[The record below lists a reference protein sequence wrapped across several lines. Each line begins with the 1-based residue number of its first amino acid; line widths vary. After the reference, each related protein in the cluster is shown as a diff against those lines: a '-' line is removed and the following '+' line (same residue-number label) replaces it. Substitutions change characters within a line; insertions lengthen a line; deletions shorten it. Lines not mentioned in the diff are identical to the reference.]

1 MTPTG
6 LPGTSVAMRASG
18 ISACASS
25 DKRIYARLV
34 GEGRSETLEREFLEF
49 APDAVIGV
57 DETGEIQLA
66 NSRTQAVFG
75 YPRDE
80 LIGQSVEMLVPKLA
94 QGAHIAHRDRYFE
107 APRTRSMGAGLDL
120 KARRKDGSEFPCE
133 ISLST
138 VATDNGMM
146 ALAAIRDISERRR
159 DRDDL
164 RRAVRRLQA
173 ATDVAIAVG
182 GETELGRVL
191 DAIVERGRA
200 LVEAR
205 ALIILLRE
213 GEDLVVAA
221 TAAIAGGLDAK
232 VSELRIPAKDASE
245 RVLLGRFTGT
255 ELGVQE
261 TGRTLLAPL
270 LFRGDPLGVVVAFDR
285 VGEPGRFD
293 DEDQR
298 LLEAFA
304 ASAATGVATARSMA
318 EERLQNTIDAA
329 EQERSRWAR
338 ELHDETLQAL
348 AVLRMRLASAL
359 REDSSESLQDTG
371 QAAVE
376 QIDEE
381 IVKLRRLITE
391 LRPASLDT
399 IGLVAALQA
408 LVEQQSQ
415 DTNITVDSDLQ
426 LPKEEEARPT
436 PVLETAVY
444 RLVQEALNNV
454 SKHSMARRATL
465 TVRVVRA
472 NIEIEV
478 IDDGVGFEPSLV
490 REGFGLVGMRERAA
504 LLGGSLEVSSTRGA
518 GTRLRAEIPLFTR
531 EEEEPGVN
539 PPPVPDYGARRQLR

>member
-1 MTPTG
+1 VPDR
-6 LPGTSVAMRASG
+6 TSAS
-18 ISACASS
+18 
-25 DKRIYARLV
+25 
-34 GEGRSETLEREFLEF
+34 LEREFLEF

-57 DETGEIQLA
+57 DQTGEIKLV

-75 YPRDE
+75 YARDE
-80 LIGQSVEMLVPKLA
+80 LIGERVEVLVPESVR
-94 QGAHIAHRDRYFE
+94 GGHVDHRDRYFE
-107 APRTRSMGAGLDL
+107 APRTRPMGAGLDL
-120 KARRKDGSEFPCE
+120 YARRKDGTEFPCE

-138 VATDNGMM
+138 VATDQGMM
-146 ALAAIRDISERRR
+146 ALAAIRDITDSKR
-159 DRDDL
+159 DRDEL

-173 ATDVAIAVG
+173 AADVAIAVG
-182 GETELGRVL
+182 GETDLERVL
-191 DAIVERGRA
+191 EAIVERGRA

-221 TAAIAGGLDAK
+221 TAAVAGGLDAK
-232 VSELRIPAKDASE
+232 VANLRIPAHEASE
-245 RVLLGRFTGT
+245 QVLLGRFTGAD
-255 ELGVQE
+255 LGAKE
-261 TGRTLLAPL
+261 SGRALLAPL
-270 LFRGDPLGVVVAFDR
+270 TFRRDPLGVVVALDR
-285 VGEPGRFD
+285 IGDPGRFT

-348 AVLRMRLASAL
+348 AVLRMRLSSAL
-359 REDSSESLQDTG
+359 REEGPDDLKKTG

-376 QIDEE
+376 QIDDE

-399 IGLVAALQA
+399 IGLEAALQA
-408 LVEQQSQ
+408 LAEQHQQ
-415 DTNITVDSDLQ
+415 TARLEVDCDFDLAR
-426 LPKEEEARPT
+426 EEEARPT
-436 PVLETAVY
+436 EILETAVY

-454 SKHSMARRATL
+454 SKHSMARRADL
-465 TVRVVRA
+465 TVRTTGA
-472 NIEIEV
+472 AIEIEV
-478 IDDGVGFEPSLV
+478 RDDGVGFEPSLV

-504 LLGGSLEVSSTRGA
+504 LLGGTLEVDSTRGS
-518 GTRLRAEIPLFTR
+518 GTRVRAEIPLQTR
-531 EEEEPGVN
+531 ADAE
-539 PPPVPDYGARRQLR
+539 

>member
-1 MTPTG
+1 MADH
-6 LPGTSVAMRASG
+6 TSQ
-18 ISACASS
+18 
-25 DKRIYARLV
+25 
-34 GEGRSETLEREFLEF
+34 TLEREFLEF

-57 DETGEIQLA
+57 DQNGEIKLV

-75 YPRDE
+75 YARDE
-80 LIGQSVEMLVPKLA
+80 LIGERMEMLVPEALR
-94 QGAHIAHRDRYFE
+94 GSHVSHRDGYFE
-107 APRTRSMGAGLDL
+107 APRTRPMGAGLDL
-120 KARRKDGSEFPCE
+120 YARRKDGSEFPCE

-138 VATDNGMM
+138 VATDQGMM
-146 ALAAIRDISERRR
+146 SLAAIRDITHRRR
-159 DRDDL
+159 DRDEL

-182 GETELGRVL
+182 GETDLERVL

-221 TAAIAGGLDAK
+221 TAAVAGGLDPGVAD
-232 VSELRIPAKDASE
+232 LRIRAQEAFE
-245 RVLLGRFTGT
+245 QVLLGRFTGVDLGAT
-255 ELGVQE
+255 ES
-261 TGRTLLAPL
+261 GRALLAPL
-270 LFRGDPLGVVVAFDR
+270 LFRGNPLGVVVALDR
-285 VGEPGRFD
+285 IGEPGRFD

-298 LLEAFA
+298 MLEAFA

-348 AVLRMRLASAL
+348 AVLRMRLSSAL
-359 REDSSESLQDTG
+359 REEEPDALKNAG

-376 QIDEE
+376 QIDDE

-399 IGLVAALQA
+399 IGLEAALQA
-408 LVEQQSQ
+408 LAEQRDHGATSMEVNC
-415 DTNITVDSDLQ
+415 DFELSRNED
-426 LPKEEEARPT
+426 ARPT

-444 RLVQEALNNV
+444 RLVQEALNNA
-454 SKHSMARRATL
+454 SKHSMARRADV
-465 TVRVVRA
+465 TVRASRGV
-472 NIEIEV
+472 IEIEV
-478 IDDGVGFEPSLV
+478 RDDGVGFEPSLV
-490 REGFGLVGMRERAA
+490 HEGFGLVGMRERAA
-504 LLGGSLEVSSTRGA
+504 LLGGKLEVDSTRGS
-518 GTRLRAEIPLFTR
+518 GTRIRAEIPLLTR
-531 EEEEPGVN
+531 GEED
-539 PPPVPDYGARRQLR
+539 PVSS

>member
-1 MTPTG
+1 
-6 LPGTSVAMRASG
+6 V
-18 ISACASS
+18 S
-25 DKRIYARLV
+25 DHT
-34 GEGRSETLEREFLEF
+34 SETLEREFLEF

-57 DETGEIQLA
+57 DETGEIRLV

-75 YPRDE
+75 YAREE
-80 LIGQSVEMLVPKLA
+80 LIGQTVEMLVPDKVRP
-94 QGAHIAHRDRYFE
+94 GHVAHRDRYFE
-107 APRTRSMGAGLDL
+107 TPRTRPMGAGVDL
-120 KARRKDGSEFPCE
+120 YARRKDGSEFPCE
-133 ISLST
+133 ISLSA
-138 VATDNGMM
+138 VATEDGMM
-146 ALAAIRDISERRR
+146 ALAAIRDITDRRR
-159 DRDDL
+159 DRDEL

-182 GETELGRVL
+182 GETDLDRVL
-191 DAIVERGRA
+191 EAIVERGRA

-221 TAAIAGGLDAK
+221 TAAIAGGLDPK
-232 VSELRIPAKDASE
+232 VSGLRMRADEASE
-245 RVLLGRFTGT
+245 QVLLGRFTGAD
-255 ELGVQE
+255 LGAKE
-261 TGRTLLAPL
+261 SGRALIAPL
-270 LFRGDPLGVVVAFDR
+270 LFRGDPLGVVVALDR
-285 VGEPGRFD
+285 IGEPGRFT

-348 AVLRMRLASAL
+348 AVLRMRLSSAL
-359 REDSSESLQDTG
+359 REETPDELHETG

-376 QIDEE
+376 QIDDE

-399 IGLVAALQA
+399 IGLEAALQA
-408 LVEQQSQ
+408 LAEQHHYASKLH
-415 DTNITVDSDLQ
+415 VDCDFELAR
-426 LPKEEEARPT
+426 EEEARPT

-454 SKHSMARRATL
+454 SKHSMARRADL
-465 TVRVVRA
+465 TVRDSRGS
-472 NIEIEV
+472 IEIE
-478 IDDGVGFEPSLV
+478 IRDNGVGFEPSLV

-504 LLGGSLEVSSTRGA
+504 LLGGTLEVVSTRGS
-518 GTRLRAEIPLFTR
+518 GTRVRAEIPLLTR
-531 EEEEPGVN
+531 GEDGV
-539 PPPVPDYGARRQLR
+539 

>member
-1 MTPTG
+1 M
-6 LPGTSVAMRASG
+6 ANHAS
-18 ISACASS
+18 
-25 DKRIYARLV
+25 K
-34 GEGRSETLEREFLEF
+34 TLEREFLEF

-57 DETGEIQLA
+57 DEGGEIKLV

-75 YPRDE
+75 YSRDE
-80 LIGQSVEMLVPKLA
+80 LIGEHVEMLVPEGLR
-94 QGAHIAHRDRYFE
+94 GGHVGHRDRYFE
-107 APRTRSMGAGLDL
+107 APRTRPMGAGLDL
-120 KARRKDGSEFPCE
+120 YACRKDGSEFPCE

-138 VATDNGMM
+138 VATDQGMM
-146 ALAAIRDISERRR
+146 ALAAIRDITDRRR

-182 GETELGRVL
+182 GETDLDRVL
-191 DAIVERGRA
+191 EAIVERGRA

-221 TAAIAGGLDAK
+221 TAAVADGLDPK
-232 VSELRIPAKDASE
+232 VGELRIRAEEASE
-245 RVLLGRFTGT
+245 QVLLGRFAGV
-255 ELGVQE
+255 ELGGSE
-261 TGRTLLAPL
+261 SGRALIAPL
-270 LFRGDPLGVVVAFDR
+270 LFRGDPLGVVVALDR
-285 VGEPGRFD
+285 IGEPGSFD

-298 LLEAFA
+298 MLEAFA

-348 AVLRMRLASAL
+348 AVLRMRLSSAL
-359 REDSSESLQDTG
+359 REDAPEALEQTG

-399 IGLVAALQA
+399 IGLEAALQA
-408 LVEQQSQ
+408 LAEQHRHAARM
-415 DTNITVDSDLQ
+415 NVDCALE
-426 LPKEEEARPT
+426 LPHGEEARPT

-454 SKHSMARRATL
+454 SKHSMARRAD
-465 TVRVVRA
+465 VAVRA
-472 NIEIEV
+472 SQGTIEIEV
-478 IDDGVGFEPSLV
+478 RDDGVGFEPNLV

-504 LLGGSLEVSSTRGA
+504 LLGGTLDINSTRGS
-518 GTRLRAEIPLFTR
+518 GTRIRAEMPFLTR
-531 EEEEPGVN
+531 EDGEDTASP
-539 PPPVPDYGARRQLR
+539 